1 MKPLNKTRK
10 SRINNSLAFGH
21 FMFEFLFHCSN
32 WLARFCFVQSSV
44 LFYLT
49 SIDLNLQLCECKSNY
64 IRINGFTA
72 IIKIIADIFL
82 KQILLI
88 PRFQF
93 APLTNWTM
101 CVVYAPIINIVD
113 TLSCNPT
120 TRSLHLKI
128 AIKLHID
135 RTAILHWFHYFRTIT
150 SK

>member
-1 MKPLNKTRK
+1 MLMPNCTVL
-10 SRINNSLAFGH
+10 
-21 FMFEFLFHCSN
+21 FMFKQQNNYETLEQNKENEFLFHCSI

-93 APLTNWTM
+93 APLTN
-101 CVVYAPIINIVD
+101 
-113 TLSCNPT
+113 
-120 TRSLHLKI
+120 
-128 AIKLHID
+128 
-135 RTAILHWFHYFRTIT
+135 
-150 SK
+150 